1 MRNDEPVLLRNAS
14 SGSSVA
20 ASSGLNAP
28 EEGGSELAST
38 SMAFTVDTL
47 TLELGSSASCRFCM
61 AGMCRD
67 ASEASAKRTSWPT
80 EMVETVGD
88 EAGRC
93 AAT

>member
-1 MRNDEPVLLRNAS
+1 MRNDETVLLRNAS

-28 EEGGSELAST
+28 EEGGLELAST

-47 TLELGSSASCRFCM
+47 TLELGDSASCRFCM
-61 AGMCRD
+61 ARMCRD

-80 EMVETVGD
+80 ETVETVGD